1 MKRERRGFI
10 AGILVSIIIFAC
22 IGTAGAVVGKMQ
34 ATLDYNNIKISLNG
48 QYITPK
54 DANGNTV
61 EPFSINGTTYLP
73 VRAVGDALGLS
84 VDWDG
89 KNTTVILEGENDTL
103 TSVQLMG
110 YYKILEQSFDNLTDI
125 VDLFSYGKSSYMM
138 NQIVEGGK
146 TAGEAFKNGLIDD
159 LNLLDGHY
167 ESCMPYLSDSDI
179 YLREEYL
186 RLFELTI
193 GYINSSLNGDEPQV
207 PSDTKLD
214 CMMGSVKAATAFWE
228 TYQSSFS

>member
-89 KNTTVILEGENDTL
+89 NNTTVILEGENDSL

-110 YYKILEQSFDNLTDI
+110 YYKILEESFDNLTDI
-125 VDLFSYGKSSYMM
+125 AVLFSYSDSSVMLNEPTEDGRTTGEVFKS
-138 NQIVEGGK
+138 
-146 TAGEAFKNGLIDD
+146 
-159 LNLLDGHY
+159 NLLSDLDLVDEHY
-167 ESCMPYLSDSDI
+167 EYCRPYLSDSDI
-179 YLREEYL
+179 YLRGEYM
-186 RLFELTI
+186 RLLELII
-193 GYINSSLNGDEPQV
+193 GHINSALDGSNPQV
-207 PSDTKLD
+207 SGSIKLD
-214 CMMGSVKAATAFWE
+214 CMMGSAKAATAFWE